1 MGYVLA
7 KKRGPPR
14 SCKCNKRWGD
24 TCARGGVA
32 VPCYAL
38 ADGGARA
45 REAPH
50 WRTSTLPL
58 ATDDPPNIAALPA
71 TPWPDLDLVHG
82 AEKSSRARG
91 AAA

>member
-7 KKRGPPR
+7 KKRGHPR
-14 SCKCNKRWGD
+14 SFAKKRGD
-24 TCARGGVA
+24 TCARAGVA
-32 VPCYAL
+32 LPCCAL

-45 REAPH
+45 REAPR

-82 AEKSSRARG
+82 AEEEQPG